1 MPSQKFPQKACLG
14 IRGLARL
21 VLLSSAGAGIDAT
34 MVDDARRLIVNE
46 VRPENCIVGDKEGLK
61 WKYELVIEK
70 GREMNGI
77 SLSTYDFWV

>member
-1 MPSQKFPQKACLG
+1 
-14 IRGLARL
+14 
-21 VLLSSAGAGIDAT
+21 
-34 MVDDARRLIVNE
+34 MVDDARRPIVNE

-70 GREMNGI
+70 SREMNGI